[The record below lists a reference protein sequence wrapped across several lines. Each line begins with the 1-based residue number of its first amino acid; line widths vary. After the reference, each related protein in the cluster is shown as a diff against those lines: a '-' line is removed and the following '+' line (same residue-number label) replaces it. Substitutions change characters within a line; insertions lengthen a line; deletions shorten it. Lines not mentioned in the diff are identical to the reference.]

1 MRYTRCLHERGNDE
15 VGLGVDDGRGSRA
28 RAGELMRHPTPP
40 PFAWDENAASDTRR
54 IVRGP
59 VQQASVLV
67 IAGLDPSGGAGLI
80 ADAQVVWQHGFHV
93 AGTVTALTEQDS
105 VMCSWMHPTDPSM
118 VSNQIARLIDDFEIR
133 GVKIGMLANPEMAA
147 AVARSIKRL
156 AEHRVP
162 IVIDP
167 VLRATRGIPLLEGNA
182 MKALTPLLSMATL
195 VTPNLEEL
203 ATLTADHVATDAE
216 TMRGQA
222 RRLKQFGPRAVLA
235 KGGHLEGDI
244 VDVLVD
250 EEGDTAIRGQR
261 VDGPTPHGT
270 GCALSSEI
278 ACRLAFGT
286 PLREAVVGACNRV
299 RLRIAEARVVGRGRP
314 FLGL

>member
-1 MRYTRCLHERGNDE
+1 
-15 VGLGVDDGRGSRA
+15 
-28 RAGELMRHPTPP
+28 MRHPTPP
-40 PFAWDENAASDTRR
+40 PFLPDELGGSDTRR

-59 VQQASVLV
+59 LQQASVLV
-67 IAGLDPSGGAGLI
+67 ISGLDPSGGAGFL

-105 VMCSWMHPTDPSM
+105 VMCSWMHPTDASM

-133 GVKIGMLANPEMAA
+133 GVKIGMLANPEMAM

-156 AEHRVP
+156 AESRVP
-162 IVIDP
+162 IVLDP

-182 MKALTPLLSMATL
+182 KQALGPLLEMATV
-195 VTPNLEEL
+195 VTPNIDEL
-203 ATLTADHVATDAE
+203 ATLTADHAAYDADS
-216 TMRGQA
+216 MRGQA
-222 RRLKQFGPRAVLA
+222 RRLRQFGPRAVLA
-235 KGGHLEGDI
+235 KGGHLDGDI

-250 EEGDTAIRGQR
+250 DEGDTAIRGER
-261 VDGPTPHGT
+261 IEGVTPHGT
-270 GCALSSEI
+270 GCALSSEL

-286 PLREAVVGACNRV
+286 PLREAVIGACNRV
-299 RLRIAEARVVGRGRP
+299 RLRIAEARAVGRGRP